1 MLELRHLRTL
11 TALQETGS
19 LSLAA
24 KRVHLT
30 QSALSHQIKALQ
42 DYYQI
47 SLIQRQGH
55 AIQLT
60 DAGERLVLLAEK
72 VIKEVQAAE
81 RDLAK
86 IAQRTSGN
94 LRIAL
99 ECHTCFDWLM
109 PIMDTFR
116 KHWPEVELDLVSGFH
131 ADPIKLLKREEAD
144 IVIGSENKPQRGIV
158 HYPLFRFEI
167 LAVLAPGHEL
177 AKKRVLM
184 AADFADTTLIT
195 YPVPEERIDLIS
207 KVLLPAGISCQRRTA
222 ELTVAILQLVASRR
236 GIAALPNWGIKNYVN
251 HDYVI
256 ARRIG
261 ANGLWSDLFISA
273 REEDASLTYLQDFVT
288 TSRDQC
294 FATLEGVIPLE

>member
-19 LSLAA
+19 VSLAA

-42 DYYQI
+42 DYYQLP
-47 SLIQRQGH
+47 LIQRQGH

-60 DAGERLVLLAEK
+60 EAGRRLVLLAEK
-72 VIKEVQAAE
+72 VILEVQAAE
-81 RDLAK
+81 RDLARFS
-86 IAQRTSGN
+86 QRMAGN

-109 PIMDTFR
+109 PIMDIFR
-116 KHWPEVELDLVSGFH
+116 EHWPEVELDLVSGFH
-131 ADPIKLLKREEAD
+131 ADPINLLKQGEAD
-144 IVIGSENKPQRGIV
+144 IVIGSENKPQRDIV
-158 HYPLFRFEI
+158 HHPLFRFEI
-167 LAVLAPGHEL
+167 LAVLAPGHEF
-177 AKKRVLM
+177 AKKRFLE
-184 AADFADTTLIT
+184 AADFANATLIT

-207 KVLLPAGISCQRRTA
+207 KVLMPAGIVWQRRTA

-236 GIAALPNWGIKNYVN
+236 GIAALPNWGIKSYVD

-256 ARRIG
+256 ARHIG
-261 ANGLWSDLFISA
+261 ANGLWSDLFVST
-273 REEDASLTYLQDFVT
+273 RKETASLPYLQDFLT

-294 FATLEGVIPLE
+294 FATLDGIVPLK

>member
-1 MLELRHLRTL
+1 MIELRHLRTL

-19 LSLAA
+19 VSLAA

-42 DYYQI
+42 DYYQVP
-47 SLIQRQGH
+47 LIQRQGH
-55 AIQLT
+55 VIQLT
-60 DAGERLVLLAEK
+60 DAGKRLIQLAEK
-72 VIKEVQAAE
+72 VICEVQAAE
-81 RDLAK
+81 RDLARLS
-86 IAQRTSGN
+86 QRMTGN
-94 LRIAL
+94 FRIVL

-109 PIMDTFR
+109 PIMNTFR
-116 KHWPEVELDLVSGFH
+116 EHWPEVELDLVSGFH
-131 ADPIKLLKREEAD
+131 ADPVKLLKQGDAD

-167 LAVLAPGHEL
+167 MAVLDPAHEL
-177 AKKRVLM
+177 AKKRVLS
-184 AADFADTTLIT
+184 AADFAHSTLIT

-207 KVLLPAGISCQRRTA
+207 KVLMPAGIPWQRRTA

-236 GIAALPNWGIKNYVN
+236 GIAALPSWGIKSYVD

-261 ANGLWSDLFISA
+261 ANGLWSDLYA
-273 REEDASLTYLQDFVT
+273 TTRKETASLPYLQDFLT
-288 TSRDQC
+288 TCQDQC
-294 FATLEGVIPLE
+294 FATLEGIVPFG